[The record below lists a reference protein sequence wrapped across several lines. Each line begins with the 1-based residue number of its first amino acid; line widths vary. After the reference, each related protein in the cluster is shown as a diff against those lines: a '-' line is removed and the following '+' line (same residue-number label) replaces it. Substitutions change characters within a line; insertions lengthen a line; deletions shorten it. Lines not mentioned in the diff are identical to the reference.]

1 MVVRLFISTVGTIS
15 QNNISVVRIVCPWFQ
30 SACENGSWVASQA
43 SCTSDYYDHLCPF
56 KPHKDTLTSTP
67 TFTHNASV
75 EIVRNVRPSLQ
86 LEDMIS

>member
-1 MVVRLFISTVGTIS
+1 MVVRLFISTVGTVS
-15 QNNISVVRIVCPWFQ
+15 QNNISVVHIVCPSFQ
-30 SACENGSWVASQA
+30 SACENASGGA

-56 KPHKDTLTSTP
+56 KPHKDTLTTTP

-75 EIVRNVRPSLQ
+75 EIVQNVRPSLQ